1 MQPEEIWELILKRV
15 ACLKGSVNLI
25 LAHKGLY
32 QMTLHN
38 RDFWTRL
45 EAQVIFYNSY
55 RTFCKR
61 LKHLGVRRRL
71 IAWVA
76 MTRDPCCGCGNDYA
90 RPLYY
95 LNVKLCT
102 SCLPV
107 FTVSHE
113 ELERRLGVRRAKALH
128 LPFSWIDL
136 GHGRKEKVYFRKQL
150 FQLGL
155 LL

>member
-1 MQPEEIWELILKRV
+1 MLEIWEVILQRV

-32 QMTLHN
+32 ESTRSDLSL
-38 RDFWTRL
+38 WKRL
-45 EAQVIFYNSY
+45 EAQVAFYNSY
-55 RTFCKR
+55 KTFSRR

-90 RPLYY
+90 MPLYY
-95 LNVKLCT
+95 LGIKLCT
-102 SCLPV
+102 YCMPV
-107 FTVSHE
+107 FTVTHAD
-113 ELERRLGVRRAKALH
+113 LERRLGPRRARAVH
-128 LPFSWIDL
+128 LPFSWIDM
-136 GHGRKEKVYFRKQL
+136 GHGKKEKVYHRKHL
-150 FQLGL
+150 MQLGL